1 MSVLHNMD
9 HTTEPLSRIPSGMRY
24 YFGQEARLRRTVEET
39 GMTVFDGWS
48 YEEIT
53 TPTVDY
59 YSLFE
64 HGMGRVEAHRAFR
77 FTDNDGRLLAL
88 RPDVTSAAAR
98 AAATLLAERERPLR
112 LCYAA
117 PVFRQQPQSHAEWR
131 RESTQIGCELIGANT
146 RVADL
151 EVLAIASEFFRRLD
165 LEGDYA
171 ITLNEVGIFNG
182 VAERLQLNPT
192 LREEMRQLIDV
203 RNAADLER
211 FLAPYTSATEAQ
223 AFAQL
228 MQLSGKR
235 ENLVRARN
243 VISNEQSCA
252 ALDRLDG
259 LWSVIESLGLTGS
272 FEIDFG
278 DVARLDYYTGLT
290 FKIYVKGAGYRVGS
304 GGRYDDLTASFGKA
318 EPAVGFV
325 VDLDALTDVLRVRQA
340 DLSSTRA
347 VQGEAP
353 ELMTKHSKDRQEC
366 LSLDSSSDPS
376 EVLVEALE
384 KRAKGERVSLKLLR

>member
-1 MSVLHNMD
+1 MD
-9 HTTEPLSRIPSGMRY
+9 HMTEPLSTIPTGMRY

-39 GMTVFDGWS
+39 GMTIFDGWS

-64 HGMGRVEAHRAFR
+64 HGMGRAEAHRAFR
-77 FTDNDGRLLAL
+77 FTDTDGRLLAL

-98 AAATLLAERERPLR
+98 AAATLFAERERPLR

-131 RESTQIGCELIGANT
+131 RESTQMGCELIGANT
-146 RVADL
+146 RIADL
-151 EVLAIASEFFRRLD
+151 EVLAIASEFLRGLD
-165 LEGDYA
+165 LKGNYA
-171 ITLNEVGIFNG
+171 ITLNDVGIFNG
-182 VAERLQLNPT
+182 VAERLKLDST
-192 LREEMRQLIDV
+192 LREGMRQLIDV

-211 FLAPYTSATEAQ
+211 FLTPYTSAAEAQ

-235 ENLVRARN
+235 ETLDLARN
-243 VISNEQSCA
+243 VISNEQSRA
-252 ALDRLDG
+252 ALARLEG
-259 LWSVIESLGLTGS
+259 LWRVIESLGLTDC
-272 FEIDFG
+272 FEIDLG

-290 FKIYVKGAGYRVGS
+290 FKIYVNGAGYRIGS
-304 GGRYDDLTASFGKA
+304 GGRYDGLTASFGKA

-325 VDLDALTDVLRVRQA
+325 VDLDALTDVLRMRAA
-340 DLSSTRA
+340 DLSSTSTQQA
-347 VQGEAP
+347 TP
-353 ELMTKHSKDRQEC
+353 PD
-366 LSLDSSSDPS
+366 LSANNIDEEPSGDSSTDPS
-376 EVLVEALE
+376 ELFIEALE
-384 KRAKGERVSLKLLR
+384 RRAKGERVSLKLLR

>member
-1 MSVLHNMD
+1 MD
-9 HTTEPLSRIPSGMRY
+9 QMTESLSRIPAGMRY
-24 YFGQEARLRRTVEET
+24 YFGQEARLRRIVEEIA
-39 GMTVFDGWS
+39 MTVFDGWS

-64 HGMGRVEAHRAFR
+64 HGMGRTEAHRAFR
-77 FTDNDGRLLAL
+77 FTDTDGRLLAL

-98 AAATLLAERERPLR
+98 AAATLFAERQRPLR
-112 LCYAA
+112 FCYAA

-151 EVLAIASEFFRRLD
+151 EVLAIASEFLRRLGLD
-165 LEGDYA
+165 GNYV
-171 ITLNEVGIFNG
+171 ITLNDVGIFNG
-182 VAERLQLNPT
+182 VAERLRLDADS
-192 LREEMRQLIDV
+192 REEMRQLIDV

-211 FLAPYTSATEAQ
+211 FLVPYTSPEEARE
-223 AFAQL
+223 FAQL

-235 ENLVRARN
+235 ESLSMARS

-252 ALDRLDG
+252 ALDRLES
-259 LWSVIESLGLTGS
+259 LWHVIESLGLTDC

-290 FKIYVKGAGYRVGS
+290 FKVYVNGAGYRVGS
-304 GGRYDDLTASFGKA
+304 GGRYDGLTASFGKA

-325 VDLDALTDVLRVRQA
+325 LDLDALTDVLRAREKELPTAPRLLPETPEAGNKDILGDSSV
-340 DLSSTRA
+340 DLSALFLR
-347 VQGEAP
+347 
-353 ELMTKHSKDRQEC
+353 
-366 LSLDSSSDPS
+366 
-376 EVLVEALE
+376 VLEQ
-384 KRAKGERVSLKLLR
+384 RAKDERVSLGLAGKIAE

>member
-1 MSVLHNMD
+1 MD
-9 HTTEPLSRIPSGMRY
+9 QMNDPLSRIPSGMRY
-24 YFGQEARLRRTVEET
+24 YFGQEARLRRTIEET
-39 GMTVFDGWS
+39 AMTIFDGWS

-64 HGMGRVEAHRAFR
+64 HGMGRAEAHRAFR
-77 FTDNDGRLLAL
+77 FTDTDGRLLAL

-98 AAATLLAERERPLR
+98 AAATLFAERKRPLR

-131 RESTQIGCELIGANT
+131 RESTQVGCELIGANT

-151 EVLAIASEFFRRLD
+151 EVLAIASEFLRRLD
-165 LEGDYA
+165 LDGNYV

-182 VAERLQLNPT
+182 VAERLRLDPI
-192 LREEMRQLIDV
+192 LREQMRQLIDV

-211 FLAPYTSATEAQ
+211 FLTPYTSVMEAQ

-235 ENLVRARN
+235 ESLDLARS
-243 VISNEQSCA
+243 VISNEQSSA
-252 ALDRLDG
+252 ALDRLES
-259 LWSVIESLGLTGS
+259 LWNVIDSLGLTDC
-272 FEIDFG
+272 FEIDLG

-290 FKIYVKGAGYRVGS
+290 FKIYVNGAGYRVGS
-304 GGRYDDLTASFGKA
+304 GGRYDGLTASFGKA

-325 VDLDALTDVLRVRQA
+325 VDLDALTDVLRVRTA
-340 DLSSTRA
+340 DVSSTRTP
-347 VQGEAP
+347 QGEP
-353 ELMTKHSKDRQEC
+353 PDLTDIDR
-366 LSLDSSSDPS
+366 LGDPSGDPS
-376 EVLVEALE
+376 ELFIDALQR
-384 KRAKGERVSLKLLR
+384 RAKGERVSLKLVR

>member
-1 MSVLHNMD
+1 M
-9 HTTEPLSRIPSGMRY
+9 TEPLSRIPTGMRY

-53 TPTVDY
+53 TPTIDY

-64 HGMGRVEAHRAFR
+64 HGMGRAEAHRAFR
-77 FTDNDGRLLAL
+77 FTDHDGRLLAL

-98 AAATLLAERERPLR
+98 AAATLFADRGRPLR

-146 RVADL
+146 SVADL
-151 EVLAIASEFFRRLD
+151 EVLMIASEFLRRLD
-165 LEGDYA
+165 LVGDYA
-171 ITLNEVGIFNG
+171 ITLNDVGIFNG
-182 VAERLQLNPT
+182 VAERLQLDST
-192 LREEMRQLIDV
+192 SREEMRQLIDV

-211 FLAPYTSATEAQ
+211 FLKPYTSAEEAQ

-228 MQLSGKR
+228 VQLSGKR
-235 ENLVRARN
+235 ESLEQARV
-243 VISNEQSCA
+243 VISNEQSRA
-252 ALDRLDG
+252 AISRLET
-259 LWSVIESLGLTGS
+259 LWNVVDSLGLADC
-272 FEIDFG
+272 FEIDLG
-278 DVARLDYYTGLT
+278 DVARLDYYTALT

-304 GGRYDDLTASFGKA
+304 GGRYDGLTASFGKA

-325 VDLDALTDVLRVRQA
+325 VDLDALTDVLRLRIPYEFSIPPLPEGSAALTVNA
-340 DLSSTRA
+340 AGEIPFGESS
-347 VQGEAP
+347 
-353 ELMTKHSKDRQEC
+353 K
-366 LSLDSSSDPS
+366 DPS
-376 EVLVEALE
+376 ELFNEALQR
-384 KRAKGERVSLKLLR
+384 RASGERVSLKLAR

>member
-1 MSVLHNMD
+1 M
-9 HTTEPLSRIPSGMRY
+9 TEPLSRIPTGMRY
-24 YFGQEARLRRTVEET
+24 YFGQEARLRRTVEGT
-39 GMTVFDGWS
+39 GMSVFDGWS

-64 HGMGRVEAHRAFR
+64 HGMGRAEAHRAFR

-98 AAATLLAERERPLR
+98 AAATLFADRERPLR

-146 RVADL
+146 SVADL
-151 EVLAIASEFFRRLD
+151 EVLMIASEFLRRLD
-165 LEGDYA
+165 LEGDFA
-171 ITLNEVGIFNG
+171 ITLNDVGIFNG
-182 VAERLQLNPT
+182 VAERLRLDPT
-192 LREEMRQLIDV
+192 SREEMRQLIDV

-211 FLAPYTSATEAQ
+211 FLKPYTSAEEGQ

-228 MQLSGKR
+228 VQLSGKR
-235 ENLVRARN
+235 ESLDLARV
-243 VISNEQSCA
+243 VISNEQSRA
-252 ALDRLDG
+252 AINRLES
-259 LWSVIESLGLTGS
+259 LWEVVDSLGLADC
-272 FEIDFG
+272 FEIDLG

-290 FKIYVKGAGYRVGS
+290 FKIYVKGAGCRVGS
-304 GGRYDDLTASFGKA
+304 GGRYDGLTASFGKA

-325 VDLDALTDVLRVRQA
+325 VDLDALTDVLRLRTVPA
-340 DLSSTRA
+340 IPTLPEGA
-347 VQGEAP
+347 AAPAANAP
-353 ELMTKHSKDRQEC
+353 EERALGESPMN
-366 LSLDSSSDPS
+366 PS
-376 EVLVEALE
+376 ELFNQALQR
-384 KRAKGERVSLKLLR
+384 RANGERVSLQLAR

>member
-1 MSVLHNMD
+1 M
-9 HTTEPLSRIPSGMRY
+9 TEPLSRIPNGMRY

-64 HGMGRVEAHRAFR
+64 HGMGRAEAHRAFR
-77 FTDNDGRLLAL
+77 FTDNDGSLLAL

-98 AAATLLAERERPLR
+98 AAATLFADRERPLR

-146 RVADL
+146 SVADL
-151 EVLAIASEFFRRLD
+151 EVLMIASEFLRRLD
-165 LEGDYA
+165 LAGDYA
-171 ITLNEVGIFNG
+171 ITLNDVGIFNG
-182 VAERLQLNPT
+182 VAERLRLDPT

-211 FLAPYTSATEAQ
+211 FLKPYTSAEEAQ

-228 MQLSGKR
+228 VQLSGKR
-235 ENLVRARN
+235 ESLEQARF
-243 VISNEQSCA
+243 VISNEQSRA
-252 ALDRLDG
+252 AINRLET
-259 LWSVIESLGLTGS
+259 LWNVVESLGLADC
-272 FEIDFG
+272 FEIDLG

-304 GGRYDDLTASFGKA
+304 GGRYDGLTASFGKA

-325 VDLDALTDVLRVRQA
+325 VDLDALTDVLRLRTEDVPTVPTLPERSA
-340 DLSSTRA
+340 ALVANAAGESHLGESS
-347 VQGEAP
+347 
-353 ELMTKHSKDRQEC
+353 K
-366 LSLDSSSDPS
+366 DPS
-376 EVLVEALE
+376 ELFNEALL
-384 KRAKGERVSLKLLR
+384 KRAKGERVSLRLAR

>member
-1 MSVLHNMD
+1 MD
-9 HTTEPLSRIPSGMRY
+9 QTTEPLSRIPTGMRY
-24 YFGQEARLRRTVEET
+24 YFGQEARMRRTVEET
-39 GMTVFDGWS
+39 AMTIFDGWS

-64 HGMGRVEAHRAFR
+64 HGMGRAEAHRTFR
-77 FTDNDGRLLAL
+77 FTDTDGQLLAL

-98 AAATLLAERERPLR
+98 AAATLFAERERPLR

-151 EVLAIASEFFRRLD
+151 EVLAIASEFLRCLD
-165 LEGDYA
+165 LEGNYA
-171 ITLNEVGIFNG
+171 ITLNDVGIFNG
-182 VAERLQLNPT
+182 VAERLKLDPT
-192 LREEMRQLIDV
+192 SREEMRQLIDV

-211 FLAPYTSATEAQ
+211 FLTPYTSVTEAQ

-228 MQLSGKR
+228 VQLSGKR
-235 ENLVRARN
+235 ESLDLARN
-243 VISNEQSCA
+243 VISNEQSRA
-252 ALDRLDG
+252 ALDRLES
-259 LWSVIESLGLTGS
+259 LWNVIESLGLTNS
-272 FEIDFG
+272 FEIDLG

-290 FKIYVKGAGYRVGS
+290 FKIYVNGAGYRVGS
-304 GGRYDDLTASFGKA
+304 GGRYDGLTASFGKA

-325 VDLDALTDVLRVRQA
+325 LDLEALTDVLGMRAKDLPKARKPQPETLEVA
-340 DLSSTRA
+340 DNAGFARSS
-347 VQGEAP
+347 E
-353 ELMTKHSKDRQEC
+353 
-366 LSLDSSSDPS
+366 DPS
-376 EVLVEALE
+376 APFIRALDR
-384 KRAKGERVSLKLLR
+384 RAKGGRVS